1 METLDYLLECTFLQQ
16 SPLNNPDATGAPH
29 SNTRAFSS
37 AAKCFGRTV
46 AQIAITTAKLTY
58 NVAKLALEG
67 IGAGLGAAAGFVEG
81 GARIAGSYIGEH
93 FGWCKRE
100 TKSLSEFTIRGLRT
114 GANAGE
120 IAGFLA
126 GVPAAAAAT
135 VFTAPINL
143 FTSGVH
149 GVVAGVEVKT
159 KGSSREGDKKMNE
172 HIREFNRCMD
182 DRFQKAHS
190 LLQGQEVSPLD
201 AFLKGLRSEPC
212 AASNN

>member
-1 METLDYLLECTFLQQ
+1 MEALNYFLKN
-16 SPLNNPDATGAPH
+16 PLLNNPDATGATH

-37 AAKCFGRTV
+37 AAQCFGRTV
-46 AQIAITTAKLTY
+46 TQIAISTVKLTY
-58 NVAKLALEG
+58 NVVKLALEG
-67 IGAGLGAAAGFVEG
+67 IGAGLGAAAGFAEG

-100 TKSLSEFTIRGLRT
+100 TKSLSEFTISGLRT
-114 GANAGE
+114 GAIVGE
-120 IAGFLA
+120 IAGCLVGF
-126 GVPAAAAAT
+126 PAAVAAT
-135 VFTAPINL
+135 AYAAPIYL
-143 FTSGVH
+143 FASGAH

-159 KGSSREGDKKMNE
+159 KGSSREGDKIMNE
-172 HIREFNRCMD
+172 EILEFNRRMD
-182 DRFQKAHS
+182 DCFQKAHS